1 QKWHDMYGEWD
12 FDSVWYVGANT
23 INLQCFYGNFIVKLA
38 NNLNNDVLEATST
51 LQSSY
56 RYGESV
62 SLSFKFKTGMDKYY
76 NLSGLQL
83 DGAQIAGINENT
95 DGSYRFTGANEKFYS
110 ISNNAE
116 EKSFSITINS
126 VNLSTKGEYGIDVP
140 EKKFTISITSKLFV
154 EDEGGELQVVE
165 GETPAY
171 VYYASSTSSEVYR
184 LQIVDKEIK
193 YGRPEPYAFGTIEKD
208 NSPIKFDGWFI
219 EKEGGDTRLTG
230 GNVQILSFDF
240 GVPFEDDV
248 LKVISDNCSI
258 YARYVENACRLTF
271 DMDEGVAKVEL
282 FAGEKVITDSTQFA
296 DVSKTGEKIRLDI
309 YILKDFAFDVELFI
323 ENLGIYKTESNELVF
338 CELIEEPFSES
349 GLTHYKFHINM
360 NALNSADFEETFN
373 IKIQTEEEKKE
384 DKTWIWIV
392 AGAGGGV
399 VLIVLIIV
407 IVVVAKRR
415 GGGGRA
421 SRGGGSF
428 KKKNVKGMYF

>member
-1 QKWHDMYGEWD
+1 M
-12 FDSVWYVGANT
+12 
-23 INLQCFYGNFIVKLA
+23 
-38 NNLNNDVLEATST
+38 
-51 LQSSY
+51 
-56 RYGESV
+56 
-62 SLSFKFKTGMDKYY
+62 
-76 NLSGLQL
+76 
-83 DGAQIAGINENT
+83 
-95 DGSYRFTGANEKFYS
+95 
-110 ISNNAE
+110 
-116 EKSFSITINS
+116 
-126 VNLSTKGEYGIDVP
+126 
-140 EKKFTISITSKLFV
+140 
-154 EDEGGELQVVE
+154 
-165 GETPAY
+165 
-171 VYYASSTSSEVYR
+171 
-184 LQIVDKEIK
+184 
-193 YGRPEPYAFGTIEKD
+193 
-208 NSPIKFDGWFI
+208 
-219 EKEGGDTRLTG
+219 
-230 GNVQILSFDF
+230 
-240 GVPFEDDV
+240 
-248 LKVISDNCSI
+248 
-258 YARYVENACRLTF
+258 
-271 DMDEGVAKVEL
+271 
-282 FAGEKVITDSTQFA
+282 ITDSTQFA